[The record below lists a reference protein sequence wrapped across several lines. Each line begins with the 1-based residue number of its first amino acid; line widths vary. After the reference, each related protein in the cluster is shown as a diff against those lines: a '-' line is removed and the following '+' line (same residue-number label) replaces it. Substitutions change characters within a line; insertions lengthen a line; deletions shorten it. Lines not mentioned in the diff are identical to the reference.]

1 MPGSST
7 CDAAKI
13 AANNVAPN
21 NTNFNSWR
29 GTLSA
34 SCATLVGIGLARFAY
49 TPLLPA
55 IIGAHWF
62 APSVAAYLGAANLAG
77 YLAGA
82 LLGRP
87 LVARVPAHIAL
98 RGLMLLAAIAFF
110 ACAVPVSLTWFFV
123 WRLLSGIS
131 GGALMVLAAPTVLPH
146 VPHRRRG
153 VASGAIFA
161 GVGLGIALSG
171 TLVPLLLRQGLTET
185 WCGLGVLSLILTLV
199 AWSGWPTDAAATPA
213 APETQSPQRL
223 PTVRLRALYAEYA
236 LNAAALVPH
245 MLFLVDFVARGLK
258 QGLDSGAQYW
268 VLFGLGAVVGPVL
281 SGHLADRI
289 GFRSALRWAFVA
301 QALGVVLPV
310 LSTGAP
316 SLIVSSFVVGAFT
329 PGIVPLVLG
338 RIHELVPHDVST
350 QKAAWSASTTAFA
363 LLQAA
368 AAYGLTF
375 VFAQSGGDYHL
386 LFMIGTTAVVLAL
399 CIDFAVGAFAPRG
412 KPHDAHK

>member
-1 MPGSST
+1 MPGSSA
-7 CDAAKI
+7 CDAAKLT
-13 AANNVAPN
+13 ANNVAPN
-21 NTNFNSWR
+21 NNHNTSGWR
-29 GTLSA
+29 ATLSA
-34 SCATLVGIGLARFAY
+34 SSASLVGIGLARFAY

-55 IIGAHWF
+55 IISAHWF
-62 APSVAAYLGAANLAG
+62 APSAAAYLGAANLVG

-98 RGLMLLAAIAFF
+98 RGLMLLASIAFF

-153 VASGAIFA
+153 IASGAIFA
-161 GVGLGIALSG
+161 GVGLGIAMSG

-199 AWSGWPTDAAATPA
+199 AWSGWPTGA
-213 APETQSPQRL
+213 APAQATHEAQSPQRL
-223 PTVRLRALYAEYA
+223 PTFRLRALYAEYA
-236 LNAAALVPH
+236 LNAVALVPH

-258 QGLDSGAQYW
+258 QGLDGGAQYW
-268 VLFGLGAVVGPVL
+268 VLFGLGAIVGPVL

-289 GFRSALRWAFVA
+289 GFRSALRWAFVL

-316 SLIVSSFVVGAFT
+316 SLIVSSLMVGAFT

-338 RIHELVPHDVST
+338 RIHELLPHDVPA
-350 QKAAWSASTTAFA
+350 QKAAWSASTTSFA
-363 LLQAA
+363 LLQAT

-386 LFMIGTTAVVLAL
+386 LFMVGTSAVVLAL
-399 CIDFAVGAFAPRG
+399 CIDLAVGAFVRG
-412 KPHDAHK
+412 KPHK